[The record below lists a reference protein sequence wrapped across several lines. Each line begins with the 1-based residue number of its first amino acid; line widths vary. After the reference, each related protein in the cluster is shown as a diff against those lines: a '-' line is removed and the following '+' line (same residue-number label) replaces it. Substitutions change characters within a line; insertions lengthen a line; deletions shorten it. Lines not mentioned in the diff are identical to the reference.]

1 MTNAVT
7 FDIVGRDRASAT
19 FTKVGDKADSTAD
32 KLKKFGKTAATG
44 VAALGG
50 ASVLAGKYFFS
61 TSARLEQM
69 ATKAKTV
76 FGAQLPIVENWSK
89 KSAAA
94 MGLTR
99 REATGLAANFA
110 DLLIPMGFTR
120 KAAAGMSTDV
130 VGLSGALSQWTGGT
144 KSAAEVSDILAKA
157 MLGETDGLKELGI
170 SISAADVQAKLLKRG
185 QEKLTGAA
193 KDQAE
198 AQAVQS
204 LIFAKSTD
212 AQKAFAAGGSPLLS
226 AQARLKARLGE
237 VRDLIAVKL
246 IPAFTTAADWAAKQ
260 LPKAIATAKDIF
272 AKWGP
277 VIADVAGKVV
287 DLAKFL
293 GGLPGP
299 IKSIGVEAGIAALI
313 LPRLM
318 AAFQMTSASAMTMV
332 GNLRNAETRT
342 KMLGKAAGAAAGV
355 GGLVLLQQGLTTTN
369 NSIGF
374 LETAA
379 GGMLTGF
386 AVGGPWGAAIGGAAG
401 AAVGLARATHKS
413 AVEMVTAADKAKH
426 WADALNG
433 VADASDKATRAEA
446 LKTLLTNYGAY
457 IEQTDKL
464 GISHRDLVGVITG
477 EAGAYR
483 RVHQAVKDGFRS
495 KVQADRTAAGS
506 TRILLDYL
514 QGEKSELG
522 EVLAKNRERNAAL
535 LTTKQILKSLPKRI
549 QTEVEAEGVPA
560 SVKEIK
566 DLTRRYH
573 LTPKEIR
580 TVITASGVTTTVKD
594 VLKVHHALKETG
606 RAKPDLGPWSR
617 SLLADLSK
625 ADRDAYAKTGKLRDT
640 LRIET
645 GKARPNFD
653 PFLAGLV
660 SGMTTARAR
669 ASSGGKGIG
678 SSLKAGLTA
687 GFYGAASS
695 LASAAVA
702 AVNAAAAAARRA
714 ADSHSPSRVFMKIG
728 RDMGDGLTKG
738 MAGRTPQIG
747 EAGRDLIESLVKGI
761 EKGGAPL
768 QRVLDRITGYI
779 DRMGQKVADLMGKR
793 SDLISSFGGFT
804 TSVFSQDFTDP
815 ETGKSTVTAASLIE
829 AQKAERAKAL
839 RLKQDTQKLLKAGL
853 SRDLIQ
859 QLAAS
864 GESGL
869 AQIHALAGGTSAQ
882 VQQLNALNAQTQA
895 ALTAAGTLAGNDLY
909 ASDIKD
915 AKNAERIAQAIA
927 KALREEQRKH
937 PKDEIHIHLEGREI
951 VYSINRHQESR
962 GKDRPFP

>member
-19 FTKVGDKADSTAD
+19 FTKVGDKATSTSD
-32 KLKKFGKTAATG
+32 KLKKFGTVAAAG
-44 VAALGG
+44 VAALGT
-50 ASVLAGKYFFS
+50 STLLAGKYFFS

-120 KAAAGMSTDV
+120 KQAAGMSTDV

-170 SISAADVQAKLLKRG
+170 SISAADVQAQLLKKG
-185 QEKLTGAA
+185 QDKLTGAA
-193 KDQAE
+193 KQQAE
-198 AQAVQS
+198 AQAVQT

-226 AQARLKARLGE
+226 AQAKLKARLGE

-246 IPAFTTAADWAAKQ
+246 IPAFTAAADWASKQ

-277 VIADVAGKVV
+277 VIADVAGKIV

-299 IKSIGVEAGIAALI
+299 IKSIGAEAAIAALI
-313 LPRLM
+313 LPKLM
-318 AAFQMTSASAMTMV
+318 AAFATTSASAMTMV

-342 KMLGKAAGAAAGV
+342 KMLRKAAGAAAGV
-355 GGLVLLQQGLTTTN
+355 GGLVLLQQGLTNTSN
-369 NSIGF
+369 QMGF
-374 LETAA
+374 LETTA
-379 GGMLTGF
+379 GGLLTGF

-401 AAVGLARATHKS
+401 AAAGLARATHKS
-413 AVEMVTAADKAKH
+413 ASEMVTAASKAKH

-433 VADASDKATRAEA
+433 VADASDRATRAEA
-446 LKTLLTNYGAY
+446 LKTLLTNYSAF
-457 IEQTDKL
+457 IVSTDRL

-477 EAGAYR
+477 EEGAYK
-483 RVHQAVKDGFRS
+483 RVQQAVKEGFRS
-495 KVQADRTAAGS
+495 KLDADHRAAGS

-549 QTEVEAEGVPA
+549 RTEVKAEGVPA
-560 SVKEIK
+560 SVKEIR
-566 DLTRRYH
+566 DLTRRYR

-580 TVITASGVTTTVKD
+580 TVIKASGVTATVKD

-606 RAKPDLGPWSR
+606 RAKPDLSPWSR

-625 ADRDAYAKTGKLRDT
+625 ADRDAFMKTGKLRDT
-640 LRIET
+640 LRVET
-645 GKARPNFD
+645 GKAKPNFS
-653 PFLAGLV
+653 PFLLALT
-660 SGMTTARAR
+660 SGMRTARHSATI
-669 ASSGGKGIG
+669 GGRGIG
-678 SSLKAGLTA
+678 SDLKAGVLA
-687 GFYGAASS
+687 GFAGAASALANS
-695 LASAAVA
+695 AASAVLQAV
-702 AVNAAAAAARRA
+702 AAARRA
-714 ADSHSPSRVFMKIG
+714 ADAHSPSRKMRQLGI
-728 RDMGDGLTKG
+728 DLLEGLVVG
-738 MAGRTPQIG
+738 
-747 EAGRDLIESLVKGI
+747 IESHEV
-761 EKGGAPL
+761 PL
-768 QRVLDRITGYI
+768 QKVLNKVTAYI
-779 DRMGQKVADLMGKR
+779 ERMGQKVATLMGKR

-804 TSVFSQDFTDP
+804 SSVFTQDFTDP
-815 ETGKSTVTAASLIE
+815 ETGKSAVTAGSLIE

-839 RLKQDTQKLLKAGL
+839 RLKRDTQKLLKAGL
-853 SRDLIQ
+853 SASLIN
-859 QLAAS
+859 QLSAS

-869 AQIHALAGGTSAQ
+869 AQIHALAVGTPDQ
-882 VQQLNALNAQTQA
+882 VKQLNALNAQTQA

-915 AKNAERIAQAIA
+915 AKKAEQLAQAIA
-927 KALREEQRKH
+927 KALTAEQRKH
-937 PKDEIHIHLEGREI
+937 PNQPIHIHLEGKEI
-951 VYSINRHQESR
+951 VYSINKYQDGR

>member
-1 MTNAVT
+1 MASSVT
-7 FDIVGRDRASAT
+7 FDIIARDKASAT
-19 FTKVGDKADSTAD
+19 FNKVGGKAESTSD
-32 KLKKFGKTAATG
+32 KLKKFGKTAAVG
-44 VAALGG
+44 VAALGT
-50 ASVLAGKYFFS
+50 ATAAAGKYFFS

-76 FGAQLPIVENWSK
+76 FGAQLPIVEKWSK

-120 KAAAGMSTDV
+120 KQAAGMSTDV

-170 SISAADVQAKLLKRG
+170 SISAADVQAQILKKG
-185 QEKLTGAA
+185 QDKLTGAA
-193 KDQAE
+193 RQQAE
-198 AQAVQS
+198 AQAVQT

-246 IPAFTTAADWAAKQ
+246 IPAFTAAADWASKQ

-277 VIADVAGKVV
+277 VIGDVAGKVV

-299 IKSIGVEAGIAALI
+299 IKSIGAEAAIAALI
-313 LPRLM
+313 LPRLT
-318 AAFQMTSASAMTMV
+318 AAFTMTSASAMTMV

-355 GGLVLLQQGLTTTN
+355 GGLVLLQQGLTNTSN
-369 NSIGF
+369 QIGF
-374 LETAA
+374 LETTA
-379 GGMLTGF
+379 GGLLTGF

-401 AAVGLARATHKS
+401 AAAGLARATHKS

-457 IEQTDKL
+457 VQQTDKL

-495 KVQADRTAAGS
+495 KVQADRTAAAS

-514 QGEKSELG
+514 QGEKSELAG
-522 EVLAKNRERNAAL
+522 VLAKNRERNAAL
-535 LTTKQILKSLPKRI
+535 LTTKQILKTLPKRI
-549 QTEVEAEGVPA
+549 RTEVQAEGVPA

-580 TVITASGVTTTVKD
+580 TVIKASGVTTTVKD
-594 VLKVHHALKETG
+594 VLKVQRHLRETG
-606 RAKPDLGPWSR
+606 KAKPDLSPWAR

-640 LRIET
+640 LKVET
-645 GKARPNFD
+645 SKAKPNFS
-653 PFLAGLV
+653 PFLLALT
-660 SGMTTARAR
+660 SSMDTARKQ
-669 ASSGGKGIG
+669 ASIGGKGIG
-678 SSLKAGLTA
+678 SSLKAGVVS
-687 GFYGAASS
+687 GFMGAASA
-695 LASAAVA
+695 LAASAAG
-702 AVNAAAAAARRA
+702 AVREAIAAARRA
-714 ADSHSPSRVFMKIG
+714 ADAHSPSRKMQQLGV
-728 RDMGDGLTKG
+728 
-738 MAGRTPQIG
+738 
-747 EAGRDLIESLVKGI
+747 DLLEGLVKGI
-761 EKGGAPL
+761 ESHEVPL
-768 QRVLDRITGYI
+768 AKVLNKVTAYI
-779 DRMGQKVADLMGKR
+779 ERQGRKIADLMGKR

-804 TSVFSQDFTDP
+804 SSVFSQDFTDP
-815 ETGKSTVTAASLIE
+815 ETGKSTVTAAGLIE

-839 RLKQDTQKLLKAGL
+839 RLKRDTQKLLKAGL
-853 SRDLIQ
+853 SSDLIK

-864 GESGL
+864 GETGL
-869 AQIHALAGGTSAQ
+869 SQIHALAGGTSDQ

-915 AKNAERIAQAIA
+915 AKRAEQLAQAIA
-927 KALREEQRKH
+927 KALAAEQKKH
-937 PKDEIHIHLEGREI
+937 PKGEIHIHLEGKEI
-951 VYSINRHQESR
+951 VYSINKYQSGR